1 MIRRVND
8 HGTVIEYE
16 LRLTARR
23 SVECRVAPG
32 RVTVF
37 APLRFPACGAD
48 EFVLRQA
55 EWILKTLRALDARAG
70 AALEKSEQAMREGAP
85 VPVEGRTY
93 RIALRP
99 GKKVSVCPEGENLV
113 VSGTDGE
120 PLSVRA
126 AIRDYLI
133 ALAKRRF
140 EERVRIRAADVGVR
154 PKNITLREQKTK
166 WGSCSSLGNLNF
178 NWKLIM
184 APPEAL
190 DYVVVHELCHLIEM
204 NHSPAFWAQ
213 VEKHCP
219 DYKKWRDYLKRGIS
233 SPFE

>member
-1 MIRRVND
+1 MIRRVNH

-32 RVTVF
+32 KVTVF
-37 APLRFPACGAD
+37 APLRFPARGAD

-55 EWILKTLRALDARAG
+55 EWILKTLQASNARAG
-70 AALEKSEQAMREGAP
+70 AALERSERAMQEGAP

-93 RIALRP
+93 QIALRP
-99 GKKVSVCPEGENLV
+99 GQKASVRTEGESLI
-113 VSGTDGE
+113 VSGVGDE
-120 PLSVRA
+120 PLQIRA

-133 ALAKRRF
+133 TLAKRRF
-140 EERVRIRAADVGVR
+140 EERVRFHAGRIGVR
-154 PKNITLREQKTK
+154 PKGITLREQKTK

-219 DYKKWRDYLKRGIS
+219 DYKRGRDYLKHGIS

>member
-1 MIRRVND
+1 MIRRVTYK
-8 HGTVIEYE
+8 GYTIEYE
-16 LRLTARR
+16 LRLTARKNI
-23 SVECRVAPG
+23 ECRVAPG

-37 APLRFPACGAD
+37 APEWLMAGSAD
-48 EFVLRQA
+48 DFVRERG
-55 EWILKTLRALDARAG
+55 EWILKSLQEMQTRAETV
-70 AALEKSEQAMREGAP
+70 LEKNEQAMQEGALI
-85 VPVEGRTY
+85 PVEGKNYILRLEQGKRTAV
-93 RIALRP
+93 RT
-99 GKKVSVCPEGENLV
+99 EGANLI

-120 PLSVRA
+120 ALSVRA
-126 AIRDYLI
+126 AVRNHLI
-133 ALAKRRF
+133 FLAKARL
-140 EERVRIRAADVGVR
+140 EERVRFHAGKIGAY

-184 APPEAL
+184 APPGAL

-219 DYKKWRDYLKRGIS
+219 DYKKWRDFLKNGFI
-233 SPFE
+233 SPF